1 MPVAASDIVYYGSA
15 TMAEDDVTTQIGGAI
30 DLTTVI
36 TFTKLDADGTVEVV
50 SDNAG
55 DTMNLTVTGRKPDGT
70 ITSEVKALSGTTVVD
85 FTTTFKRLLKAE
97 LSGVATGTVTL
108 RKDGAAGDLMIFAPG
123 VTTIRRP
130 FYNVAA
136 DEAGGAARTF
146 YEKIFV
152 KNNNGTDA
160 LIGAAVSFPVNV
172 GSRVAWAVEGSLNGT
187 DDNGVGNDRQTAP
200 GGYTF
205 NTTTKNVFGDNLT
218 PLAAQGIWMEL
229 SLAAGLAAGD
239 DANTIRTAGTTA

>member
-1 MPVAASDIVYYGSA
+1 LAIDLSGDLTFGDRSLRPINQS
-15 TMAEDDVTTQIGGAI
+15 AI
-30 DLTTVI
+30 DLTTVV
-36 TFTKLDADGTVEVV
+36 TFTKLDADSTVEVV
-50 SDNAG
+50 SDNVA
-55 DTMNLTVTGRKPDGT
+55 DTMNLTITGRKPDGT
-70 ITSEVKALSGTTVVD
+70 IAAETLALNGTTVVN

-97 LSGVATGTVTL
+97 LASAATGTVTI
-108 RKDGAAGDLMIFAPG
+108 RKTGNAGDLMVFTPG

-146 YEKIFV
+146 YEKIFA
-152 KNNNGTDA
+152 KNTNGTSA
-160 LIGAAVSFPVNV
+160 LVGAAVSFPVNV
-172 GSRVAWAVEGSLNGT
+172 GNRVAWALESALNGT

-218 PLAAQGIWMEL
+218 PLDAQGIWMEL